1 MKLDCSMISP
11 KRAAELLKQFAQF
24 FRSYSMVGD
33 SANGEIGPLLALVL
47 AEPARQAN
55 RVLQAVALDERI
67 DDGEILGVPSRE
79 TGTPEADHNLYRA
92 FIRVHDS
99 PLYACNCT
107 KFEPASG
114 MMPTGVSTIPLPP
127 GPCPAKRPRE

>member
-11 KRAAELLKQFAQF
+11 KRTAELLKQFAQF
-24 FRSYSMVGD
+24 FRGYPVVGD

-55 RVLQAVALDERI
+55 RVLQAVTLNERI

-79 TGTPEADHNLYRA
+79 TGTSETNLN
-92 FIRVHDS
+92 F
-99 PLYACNCT
+99 
-107 KFEPASG
+107 
-114 MMPTGVSTIPLPP
+114 
-127 GPCPAKRPRE
+127 